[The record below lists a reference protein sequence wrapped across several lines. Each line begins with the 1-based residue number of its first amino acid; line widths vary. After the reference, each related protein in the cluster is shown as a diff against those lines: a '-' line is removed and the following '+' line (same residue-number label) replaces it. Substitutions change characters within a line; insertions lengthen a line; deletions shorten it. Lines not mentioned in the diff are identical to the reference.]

1 MLGLVIYVIDYTSL
15 NSTIMIGLGQKYPVS
30 KMLAGWQ
37 QIGSKFDQNP
47 TPEP

>member
-1 MLGLVIYVIDYTSL
+1 LVEDIIEADID
-15 NSTIMIGLGQKYPVS
+15 NNIPVS